1 MNKVIKYTVLLLFFV
16 PALFAVGAQNDSSA
30 FITLSGNIFS
40 DKTLSA
46 GRYLIQNNL
55 RVAKDATL
63 TIEAGSELVFNPG
76 SEIVI
81 LGGLKVIGRPNE
93 FVSFYSLNSTDEGMG
108 ISFAG
113 PNPVAAVHIE
123 YAEFSG
129 LIRPITFD
137 NNWYRASVLIKNCQ
151 FKSINNNDAGILVGN
166 AEHLKNT
173 ATIQFD
179 FEGNIFADN
188 LSCITFKAL
197 SAYNVQYNFTN
208 NLIANNTVYDF
219 KPRAKDNPL
228 NGEMDADAEKKPI
241 SIVNNV
247 FTGNYIFHEH
257 SDTVLDMAGTGFDGT
272 AKEIDITQNYWG
284 KETNSEW
291 VNKNTYGFH
300 KDKFAPELKHTPYL
314 TKPAAEVKA
323 FITQITLDS
332 GKNDPNKPV
341 VDFIGKTITLH
352 LSKPIAKNQKPVL
365 FAAYLDTSLGKIFTQ
380 PLYDFDFTYSAGAT
394 EAKLLVKKVAGIE
407 HGFYLVFSGLKD
419 QEGFELP
426 AASFGKF
433 YLNRIFGL
441 YKMNRK
447 IDLEVFYANAFKWK
461 TPPPTE
467 GVIETV
473 DPKLKELEKRAHS
486 YELGLM
492 LGVTNYFGDLSTND
506 FNRDEINDA
515 YGIRFRYNYSR
526 RISFRAMFNYGAL
539 SGNDRYSPSELRRER
554 NLSFRSAL
562 YDFTIQA
569 EYHLSHYI
577 FSDKN
582 RFIPSLSTGITV
594 FHFNPKAQYQ
604 GKWYNLRDIGT
615 EGQTSGNGKKYKL
628 TQLALPV
635 GFSFKT
641 MLGYNFIAELE
652 VNFVKTFTDYLD
664 DVSGKFPNIA
674 KVQAANSGTDP
685 DAISHLID
693 PSGGR
698 FTEGARRGK
707 PENKDWYLLLGISL
721 SYRF

>member
-1 MNKVIKYTVLLLFFV
+1 MNKVIKYAFLLLLLA
-16 PALFAVGAQNDSSA
+16 PTLFAAGAQSDSSA

-123 YAEFSG
+123 YAEFIG
-129 LIRPITFD
+129 LIRPLTFD
-137 NNWYRASVLIKNCQ
+137 NNWYRSSVLIKDCQ
-151 FKSINNNDAGILVGN
+151 FKNINNNDAGILVGN

-173 ATIQFD
+173 ALIQFD
-179 FEGNIFADN
+179 FENNVFADN
-188 LSCITFKAL
+188 LSCITFKSF
-197 SAYNVQYNFTN
+197 SAYNVQYNFAN
-208 NLIANNTVYDF
+208 NLIANNTLYDF

-228 NGEMDADAEKKPI
+228 NGEIDADEDKKPI
-241 SIVNNV
+241 SIKNNV
-247 FTGNYIFHEH
+247 FTGNYIFHEQA
-257 SDTVLDMAGTGFDGT
+257 DTVLDMAGAGFDGT

-284 KETNSEW
+284 KDANAEW
-291 VNKNTYGFH
+291 VNKSTYGFH
-300 KDKFAPELKHTPYL
+300 KDKFAPELKHEPHL
-314 TKPAAEVKA
+314 LNPSQDVKA
-323 FITQITLDS
+323 FITHITLDS
-332 GKNDPNKPV
+332 GKNNLDKPV
-341 VDFIGKTITLH
+341 TDFIGKVITLH

-380 PLYDFDFTYSAGAT
+380 PLYDFEFTYNAGAK
-394 EAKLLVKKVAGIE
+394 EATLLVKKVAGIE
-407 HGFYLVFSGLKD
+407 HGFYLVFNGLKD

-426 AASFGKF
+426 AANFGKF

-447 IDLEVFYANAFKWK
+447 IDLELFFANAFKWK

-467 GVIETV
+467 GIIETI
-473 DPKLKELEKRAHS
+473 DPKLKELEKKTRS

-515 YGIRFRYNYSR
+515 YGIRFRYNHTR
-526 RISFRAMFNYGAL
+526 RVSFRAMFNYGAL
-539 SGNDRYSPSELRRER
+539 SGNDRYSPSELKRTR
-554 NLSFRSAL
+554 NLNFRSEL
-562 YDFTIQA
+562 YDLTLEA

-582 RFIPSLSTGITV
+582 RFIPSISTGITI
-594 FHFNPKAQYQ
+594 FHFNPKAQYN
-604 GKWYNLRDIGT
+604 GKWYNLRDMGT

-628 TQLALPV
+628 TQFALPV
-635 GFSFKT
+635 GASFKT

-664 DVSGKFPNIA
+664 DVSGKFTNIA
-674 KVQAANSGTDP
+674 KVQAANPDTDP
-685 DAISHLID
+685 NAVSHFID
-693 PSGGR
+693 PSGGK
-698 FTEGARRGK
+698 FSEGARRGEPK
-707 PENKDWYLLLGISL
+707 NKDWYLLLGISL